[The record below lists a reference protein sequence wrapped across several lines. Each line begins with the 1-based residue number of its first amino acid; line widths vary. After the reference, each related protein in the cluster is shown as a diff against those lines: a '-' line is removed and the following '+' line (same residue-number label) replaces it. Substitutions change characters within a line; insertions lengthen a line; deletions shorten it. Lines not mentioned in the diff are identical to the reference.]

1 MKWRIL
7 DGFLA
12 LMFLVFALLQY
23 NDPDPGMWMLVYGAM
38 CFVCLASAFNRF
50 SLGLMIPMAGGYLI
64 LSALHVDGMLE
75 WLKSPNRKRL
85 FDDVAKMQYPYIEE
99 AREFLGLLIC
109 VVVLLYVFYRQRAYA
124 RSLRTAKTESVHQ
137 S

>member
-1 MKWRIL
+1 MKWKIV

-12 LMFLVFALLQY
+12 LMFFVFGLVQY
-23 NDPDPGMWMLVYGAM
+23 NDPDPGLWMLVYGAM
-38 CFVCLASAFNRF
+38 CGVCIAATFNRF

-75 WLKSPNRKRL
+75 WLKSPNRKML

-109 VVVLLYVFYRQRAYA
+109 VVVLLYLFYRQRAYA
-124 RSLRTAKTESVHQ
+124 RSVRAASAG
-137 S
+137 SSP